1 MGRKKCLGKK
11 YLHPHPLPSQLP
23 PDSHITCWR
32 VLRGCV
38 LTFARHSWAPE
49 LRQSVARQKTSFAS
63 AVVTIQ
69 SVGAGCVGWARG
81 GIQTLI
87 HIWTVQKEEVRLE
100 LQGELQGEGS
110 MRA

>member
-1 MGRKKCLGKK
+1 MFGKK
-11 YLHPHPLPSQLP
+11 YLHPHPPPSQLP
-23 PDSHITCWR
+23 PDFPITCWQ

-38 LTFARHSWAPE
+38 LTFACHSWAPE
-49 LRQSVARQKTSFAS
+49 LRQSIAGQKASFAS

-69 SVGAGCVGWARG
+69 SVGAGCVGWACG

-100 LQGELQGEGS
+100 PQGGLQGE
-110 MRA
+110 AA